1 MDQPKPSVS
10 QSAPL
15 PRTPTRSPFD
25 PDKASASLG
34 QEHVQR
40 LSENLFKKLAQ
51 YTQGELIGKC
61 IHISYVRNNERST
74 DNQYAA
80 SSENYKLLEAMNH
93 TTRERYADMSEMAQ
107 RLVKEMSKLQS
118 TYADFTEYMKE
129 IDDVSEQAANMEKIC
144 LELDDYTKY
153 LEDKLKN
160 ANRART

>member
-1 MDQPKPSVS
+1 MDQPKPSTS

-15 PRTPTRSPFD
+15 PRASTKSQFD
-25 PDKASASLG
+25 PDRASASLG

-40 LSENLFKKLAQ
+40 LSENLFKKLSQ
-51 YTQGELIGKC
+51 YTQGELI
-61 IHISYVRNNERST
+61 
-74 DNQYAA
+74 A

-118 TYADFTEYMKE
+118 TYADFSEYMKE

-160 ANRART
+160 ANRAKT

>member
-1 MDQPKPSVS
+1 MDQPKPSAS

-15 PRTPTRSPFD
+15 PRASTKSQFD

-40 LSENLFKKLAQ
+40 LSENLFKKLTQ
-51 YTQGELIGKC
+51 YTQGELI
-61 IHISYVRNNERST
+61 
-74 DNQYAA
+74 A

-107 RLVKEMSKLQS
+107 RLVKEMSRLQS
-118 TYADFTEYMKE
+118 TYADFSEYMKQ
-129 IDDVSEQAANMEKIC
+129 IDDISEQADYMEKVC

-153 LEDKLKN
+153 LEDKLRN
-160 ANRART
+160 ANRAKT